1 MQRTAA
7 DGGTR
12 PPRGAGIALRRA
24 AALVAVAA
32 ACWAFGWV
40 DLGFEIAGGRI
51 APIWPPAGIGL
62 AAAFFLGASIWPAI
76 ATAAL
81 VLALHQGYGFV
92 ASAGVATGETFQVL
106 VAAWLLRRWID
117 PRAPLERV
125 REVLAFA
132 LVGAA
137 LVPALGASIAAIS
150 IAWSASGETLVHA
163 WWDRWTGSAGGVLVF
178 GAAILAW
185 SARPRLRASLP
196 RAAEA
201 AALAFALLFVAT
213 LTYGSWLTGELRP
226 APLTYLSFPPFI
238 WAALR
243 FGQLGATASTLA
255 ISCVATWSTAHG
267 LGPFA
272 MASPVEGLTFLASFV
287 ATASLTSMLLAAIR
301 AERESVERSRREG
314 ALRYRALSESS
325 TVGIWQITLEGR
337 TVYANRAMLGL
348 LEVDGIEDLAGTTHR
363 DFVNPEHHASV
374 AREHEKRRMGIA
386 SSYEVELVGRR
397 GSRRNVV
404 ISGAPVRAPGGDVVG
419 MVGTFMDVTERRRLE
434 AQLLHAQRLESIGR
448 LAGGVAH
455 DFNNLLTAILG
466 YAELARADLPVPH
479 PAQASLRQVQ
489 AAAERATGLTRQLL
503 AFARRQVIAPS
514 RLDLNQLVLDL
525 HPMLERLLGEDIEL
539 ATRTEPGLW
548 RVRADASQI
557 EQVVLNLAVNARDA
571 MPEGGRL
578 VVQTSNA
585 MLERTIDRGEEIA
598 PGRYVLLE
606 VSDTGCGMDEPT
618 LARAFEPFFTT
629 KSQERG
635 TGLGL
640 STCYGIVRQ
649 SAGHVF
655 GFSEPGRGTTFKV
668 FLPIAT
674 GEIEEPPM
682 AEQDP
687 EERGDETI
695 LLVEDDALV
704 REVAVLALRSRGYTV
719 LVAANG
725 LEALERSREHEGPL
739 ALLVSDL
746 RMPGMGG
753 RELAEKLERER
764 PETRVLFVTG
774 FTEDESLREGGGGE
788 ERVVLQKPFTASS
801 LARKVRQVLGATQ
814 GSSTSE
820 PG

>member
-1 MQRTAA
+1 MQRVAA
-7 DGGTR
+7 EGGSQMLF
-12 PPRGAGIALRRA
+12 GGGDALRRTA
-24 AALVAVAA
+24 VLVAIGVT
-32 ACWAFGWV
+32 CWASGWIV
-40 DLGFEIAGGRI
+40 LGFEIAGRTL

-62 AAAFFLGASIWPAI
+62 AAAFFLGGSVWPAI

-81 VLALHQGYGFV
+81 VLALQQGFGIV
-92 ASAGVATGETFQVL
+92 PAAGVAAGETFQAL
-106 VAAWLLRRWID
+106 AGAWILRRWID
-117 PRAPLERV
+117 SRAPLERV
-125 REVLAFA
+125 REVLALA
-132 LVGAA
+132 LFGAA
-137 LVPALGASIAAIS
+137 LAPAAGASIAALS
-150 IAWSASGETLVHA
+150 LELFESGGSFAHA
-163 WWDRWTGSAGGVLVF
+163 WLDRWTGSAGGVLVF
-178 GAAILAW
+178 GASILAW
-185 SARPRLRASLP
+185 SARARLRLSLA

-201 AALAFALLFVAT
+201 AALVLTLLLVAT

-226 APLTYLSFPPFI
+226 VPLSYLAFPPFI

-243 FGQLGATASTLA
+243 FGQLGATGSTMA

-272 MASPVEGLTFLASFV
+272 MTSAVEGLTFLASFI
-287 ATASLTSMLLAAIR
+287 AASTLTSMLLAATR

-325 TVGIWQITLEGR
+325 TVGIWQITLQGR
-337 TVYANRAMLGL
+337 TVYANRAMLAM

-363 DFVNPEHHASV
+363 DFVNPEHHASM

-466 YAELARADLPVPH
+466 YAELARIDLPEGH
-479 PAQASLRQVQ
+479 PARASLRQVQ
-489 AAAERATGLTRQLL
+489 AAAERATALTRQLL
-503 AFARRQVIAPS
+503 AFARRQVIAPA

-525 HPMLERLLGEDIEL
+525 HSMLERLLGEDIEL
-539 ATRTEPGLW
+539 ATRTEAGLW
-548 RVRADASQI
+548 PVRADASQI

-571 MPEGGRL
+571 MPGGGRL

-585 MLERTIDRGEEIA
+585 VLERTIDRGEEIA

-606 VSDTGCGMDEPT
+606 VSDTGCGMDEST

-629 KSQERG
+629 KPQGRG

-649 SAGHVF
+649 SGGHVF
-655 GFSEPGRGTTFKV
+655 GSSEPGRGTTFKV
-668 FLPIAT
+668 FLPIAA
-674 GEIEEPPM
+674 GEIEEPLV
-682 AEQDP
+682 AEPHP
-687 EERGDETI
+687 EERGEETV

-719 LVAANG
+719 LEAANG
-725 LEALERSREHEGPL
+725 LEALERSREHAGEI
-739 ALLVSDL
+739 ALLVSDML
-746 RMPGMGG
+746 MPGMGG
-753 RELAEKLERER
+753 RELAERLERER
-764 PETRVLFVTG
+764 PEVRVLFVTG
-774 FTEDESLREGGGGE
+774 FTEDESLLEGGGGE
-788 ERVVLQKPFTASS
+788 ERTVLQKPFTASS
-801 LARKVRQVLGATQ
+801 LARKVRQVLGAAQ
-814 GSSTSE
+814 GASTE

>member
-1 MQRTAA
+1 MQRIAP
-7 DGGTR
+7 DGVSR
-12 PPRGAGIALRRA
+12 PPFVGRDALRRA
-24 AALVAVAA
+24 AALVAIGA

-40 DLGFEIAGGRI
+40 DLSFEIAGGTL

-62 AAAFFLGASIWPAI
+62 AAAFFLGGSIWPAV

-81 VLALHQGYGFV
+81 VLALQQGIGFV
-92 ASAGVATGETFQVL
+92 PAAGVAAGETLQVL
-106 VAAWLLRRWID
+106 AGAWLLRRWID

-125 REVLAFA
+125 REVLALA

-137 LVPALGASIAAIS
+137 LAPAAGASIAALS
-150 IAWSASGETLVHA
+150 LDLFESRGSFAVAWL
-163 WWDRWTGSAGGVLVF
+163 DRWMGSAGGVLVF
-178 GAAILAW
+178 GASILAW
-185 SARPRLRASLP
+185 SARPRLRPSLA

-201 AALAFALLFVAT
+201 AALVLTLLVVAT

-226 APLTYLSFPPFI
+226 IPLSYLAFPPFI

-243 FGQLGATASTLA
+243 FGQLGATGATLA

-272 MASPVEGLTFLASFV
+272 MTSAVEGLTFLASFI
-287 ATASLTSMLLAAIR
+287 AASTLTSMLLAATR

-337 TVYANRAMLGL
+337 TVYANRAMLAM

-363 DFVNPEHHASV
+363 DFINPEHHASV

-466 YAELARADLPVPH
+466 YAELARIDLPEGH
-479 PAQASLRQVQ
+479 PARASLRQVQ
-489 AAAERATGLTRQLL
+489 AAAERATALTRQLL
-503 AFARRQVIAPS
+503 AFARRQVIAPA

-539 ATRTEPGLW
+539 ATRTEAGLW
-548 RVRADASQI
+548 PVRADASQI

-585 MLERTIDRGEEIA
+585 VLERTIDRGEEIA

-629 KSQERG
+629 KPQGRG

-649 SAGHVF
+649 SGGHVF
-655 GFSEPGRGTTFKV
+655 GSSEPGRGTTFKV
-668 FLPIAT
+668 FLPIAA
-674 GEIEEPPM
+674 GEIEEPLA
-682 AEQDP
+682 AEQHA
-687 EERGDETI
+687 EERGEETV

-719 LVAANG
+719 LEAANG
-725 LEALERSREHEGPL
+725 LEALEKSREHAGEI
-739 ALLVSDL
+739 ALLVSDM

-753 RELAEKLERER
+753 RELAERLERER
-764 PETRVLFVTG
+764 PDLRVLFVTG
-774 FTEDESLREGGGGE
+774 FTEDEGLLEGGGGE
-788 ERVVLQKPFTASS
+788 ERAVLQKPFTASS
-801 LARKVRQVLGATQ
+801 LACKVRQVLGAAQ
-814 GSSTSE
+814 GASTE

>member
-1 MQRTAA
+1 MQRIAA
-7 DGGTR
+7 DGGSR
-12 PPRGAGIALRRA
+12 LPLGGGDALRRA
-24 AALVAVAA
+24 AALVAIGA

-40 DLGFEIAGGRI
+40 DLGFEIAGGTI

-62 AAAFFLGASIWPAI
+62 AAAFFLGGSVWPAI

-81 VLALHQGYGFV
+81 VLALQQGFGLV
-92 ASAGVATGETFQVL
+92 PAAGVAAGETFQAL
-106 VAAWLLRRWID
+106 AGAWILRRWID

-137 LVPALGASIAAIS
+137 LAPAVGASIAALS
-150 IAWSASGETLVHA
+150 LELFESGGSFAQA

-178 GAAILAW
+178 GASILAW
-185 SARPRLRASLP
+185 SARPRLRLSLA

-201 AALAFALLFVAT
+201 AALVLTLLVVAT

-226 APLTYLSFPPFI
+226 VPLSYLAFPPFI

-243 FGQLGATASTLA
+243 FGQLGATGSTLA

-272 MASPVEGLTFLASFV
+272 MTSALEGLTFLASFV
-287 ATASLTSMLLAAIR
+287 AASTLTSMLLAATR

-337 TVYANRAMLGL
+337 TVYANRAMLKM

-363 DFVNPEHHASV
+363 DFVNPEHHASM

-404 ISGAPVRAPGGDVVG
+404 ISGAPVRAPGGDVIG

-466 YAELARADLPVPH
+466 YAELARVDLPEGH
-479 PAQASLRQVQ
+479 PARASLRQVQ
-489 AAAERATGLTRQLL
+489 AAAERATALTRQLL
-503 AFARRQVIAPS
+503 AFARRQVIAPA

-539 ATRTEPGLW
+539 ATRTETGLW
-548 RVRADASQI
+548 PVRADASQI

-585 MLERTIDRGEEIA
+585 VLERTIDRGEEIA

-629 KSQERG
+629 KPQGRG

-649 SAGHVF
+649 SGGHVF
-655 GFSEPGRGTTFKV
+655 GSSEPGRGTTFKV

-674 GEIEEPPM
+674 GEFEEPLV

-687 EERGDETI
+687 EQHGEETL

-719 LVAANG
+719 LEAANG
-725 LEALERSREHEGPL
+725 LEALEKSREHAGEI
-739 ALLVSDL
+739 ALLVSDM

-753 RELAEKLERER
+753 RELAERLERER
-764 PETRVLFVTG
+764 PDLRVLFVTG
-774 FTEDESLREGGGGE
+774 FTEDEGLLEGGGGE
-788 ERVVLQKPFTASS
+788 ERAVLQKPFTASS
-801 LARKVRQVLGATQ
+801 LARKVRQVLGAAQ
-814 GSSTSE
+814 GASTE